1 MTARKFIVRGRVQGV
16 GFRYATRGV
25 AERLLLAGWA
35 KNLPNGDVEVVARG
49 EPEKLAELAEWL
61 PRGPD
66 AAEVREVRE
75 MDDGAPTAE
84 APDGFQIL

>member
-16 GFRYATRGV
+16 GFRYATREM
-25 AERLLLAGWA
+25 AERLLLTGWA
-35 KNLPNGDVEVVARG
+35 KNLPNGDVEVAARG
-49 EPEKLAELAEWL
+49 APEKLAELAEWL
-61 PRGPD
+61 RRGPD

-75 MDDGAPTAE
+75 MDDGAAVPE